1 MNYLENLITRMGD
14 KAPKLAK
21 EGGTFTDG
29 YNYWKELLFERAI
42 RLFKWSGIGNIPQ
55 HEIEAILMMNGS
67 LGATKKYKDKL
78 VVFNGF
84 YAGSPTEY
92 FDEYEDYSIFSPVF
106 SGIFKIGKD
115 IEIIK
120 NTALMTSIYPL
131 VHRYAIMLA
140 HTETSFINT
149 LINGRD
155 SGGVPI
161 ASTAAQKTA
170 IENYRNSLCNG
181 KVTSILDPAFSGVQF
196 LSVDKNTVLN
206 IKELVEVRENLL
218 NAFYSD
224 LGVKTAWNKKGNM
237 INEEVEA
244 NNAMLLL
251 NIMDMLDQRKI
262 GCEKINK
269 LFGTNWSVDISPEI
283 KTMMEGDE
291 EDERES
297 ERPMEDSEDAE

>member
-1 MNYLENLITRMGD
+1 MYLDNLLNKMGD
-14 KAPKLAK
+14 RAPKLLK

-29 YNYWKELLFERAI
+29 YNYWKEILFERAV
-42 RLFKWSGIGNIPQ
+42 RLFKWEGTYEVPA
-55 HEIEAILMMNGS
+55 HEIEATLMMNGS
-67 LGATKKYKDKL
+67 CGITDKYQRKL
-78 VVFNGF
+78 AVFNGW
-84 YAGSPTEY
+84 YSGSPTVY
-92 FDEYEDYSIFSPVF
+92 FDQYEEYSVYSPVF
-106 SGIFKIGKD
+106 SANLKIGKD
-115 IEIIK
+115 IEIIR

-140 HTETSFINT
+140 HTETSFVNT

-155 SGGVPI
+155 SGGIPI
-161 ASTAAQKTA
+161 ASTAAQKQA
-170 IENYRNSLCNG
+170 IEDYRNSLCNG

-218 NAFYSD
+218 NAYYND

-251 NIMDMLDQRKI
+251 NISDMLEQRQI

-269 LFGTNWSVDISPEI
+269 MYGTHWSVEISPEI
-283 KTMMEGDE
+283 QQAMEGGDSYDE
-291 EDERES
+291 S
-297 ERPMEDSEDAE
+297 KSQTTVEDSEDK

>member
-1 MNYLENLITRMGD
+1 MYLDNLLNKMGD
-14 KAPKLAK
+14 RAPKLLK

-29 YNYWKELLFERAI
+29 YNYWKEILFERAV
-42 RLFKWSGIGNIPQ
+42 RLFKWEGTYEVPAY
-55 HEIEAILMMNGS
+55 EIEATLMMNGS
-67 LGATKKYKDKL
+67 CGITDKYQRKL
-78 VVFNGF
+78 VVFNGW
-84 YAGSPTEY
+84 YSGSPTVY
-92 FDEYEDYSIFSPVF
+92 FDQYEDYSVYSPVF
-106 SGIFKIGKD
+106 SANLKIGKD
-115 IEIIK
+115 IEIIR

-140 HTETSFINT
+140 HTETSFVNT

-155 SGGVPI
+155 SGGIPI
-161 ASTAAQKTA
+161 ASTAAQKQA
-170 IENYRNSLCNG
+170 IEDYRNSLCNG

-218 NAFYSD
+218 NAFYND

-251 NIMDMLDQRKI
+251 NIADMLEQRQI

-269 LFGTNWSVDISPEI
+269 MYGTHWSVDISPEI
-283 KTMMEGDE
+283 QQAMEGGDSYDE
-291 EDERES
+291 S
-297 ERPMEDSEDAE
+297 KSQTTVEDSEDK